1 MAGLGAVF
9 GLIGTG
15 LNIAGSIAAAN
26 AQKAQMEAAA
36 RAEEKRGREQF
47 AAYQRKAIEHQKKGE
62 VAQSR
67 AMALAASSGA
77 GASGSP
83 SVIETIGDIAEQA
96 AANAE
101 VEMTSGKLAKSG
113 AENQAA
119 IYRMKG
125 KSDYQGSLLE
135 GLGKGVGYLSKF
147 YG

>member
-1 MAGLGAVF
+1 
-9 GLIGTG
+9 
-15 LNIAGSIAAAN
+15 
-26 AQKAQMEAAA
+26 
-36 RAEEKRGREQF
+36 
-47 AAYQRKAIEHQKKGE
+47 
-62 VAQSR
+62 
-67 AMALAASSGA
+67 MALAASSGA

-96 AANAE
+96 AYNAE
-101 VEMTSGKLAKSG
+101 VEKTSGYAAKTG
-113 AENQAA
+113 AEYQAA